1 MPAPPT
7 DLLALARENE
17 ELRQQLG
24 EAEELI
30 AAIRTGAVDA
40 LAVQNADGPRIF
52 TLEGADQGYRNLIE
66 QMHEGAVLLS
76 ADGTMLYCNAG
87 LAQLL
92 DSEPAGMTG
101 RPFAGFVPA
110 EFATY
115 WQSLSHLAW
124 ADKAKGELP
133 LQTPTGHLRP
143 CAVSMNKLAFGG
155 TLVLA
160 VLVTD
165 ISAQDEVTSIRELV
179 REQDALLAHKTAE
192 LARQQVAQREVEQAA
207 AEARR
212 LLEGIPQIAWTAS
225 PDGHNTYLNQRWFDY
240 TGQQPRWPMEAQ
252 LLTSIHPDDLTLAM
266 AYWQKSMASGQPLEL
281 ECRIRN
287 RAGHFRWMLGR
298 ALPMRDEQGHI
309 VQWVGTYTDIH
320 EHKMALQ
327 RLDETQQ
334 ELRRNNEQLT
344 RANVD
349 LDNFVYTASHD
360 LKAPITNVEGLL
372 QALLMELPPTVRD
385 GTEVRPLLAMMQDS
399 VDRFQ
404 HTIELLTDVSRLQR
418 TLAAPTEPV
427 DLVAVVEAVRLDLL
441 PLIRAGGA
449 QIETDLAAC
458 PEVIF
463 SEKNLRSVVYN
474 LLSNALK
481 YHHPNRSPL
490 VYISSRA
497 EARHDVLSVQDNG
510 LGLDPTQEE
519 RIYGMFQRL
528 HDHVDGSG
536 IGLYMVKKM
545 VENAGGHLVLR
556 SVPGEGATFEVHFLR

>member
-1 MPAPPT
+1 MSSPA

-24 EAEELI
+24 ETEELI

-76 ADGTMLYCNAG
+76 VDGTMLYCNTG
-87 LAQLL
+87 LAKLL
-92 DSEPAGMTG
+92 DSEATAMTG
-101 RPFAGFVPA
+101 HAFEGFVPV
-110 EFATY
+110 EFGAY
-115 WQSLSHLAW
+115 WQALTSAAW

-133 LQTPTGHLRP
+133 LQTPTGRLRA
-143 CAVSMNKLAFGG
+143 CAVSMNKLTFGG

-160 VLVTD
+160 VLITD
-165 ISAQDEVTSIRELV
+165 ISAQDEVASIRELV
-179 REQDALLAHKTAE
+179 KEQDELLAHQTAE
-192 LARQQVAQREVEQAA
+192 LARQQAAQREVEQAA

-225 PDGHNTYLNQRWFDY
+225 PDGRNTFLNQRWFDY
-240 TGQQPRWPMEAQ
+240 TGQQPRWPMEDQ
-252 LLTSIHPDDLTLAM
+252 LLASICPDDLTLAL
-266 AYWQKSMASGQPLEL
+266 AYWQKSMTTGQPLEL

-298 ALPMRDEQGHI
+298 ALPLRDERGEI

-320 EHKMALQ
+320 EHKLALQ

-334 ELRRNNEQLT
+334 ELRRNNDQLT

-349 LDNFVYTASHD
+349 LDNFIYTASHD

-372 QALLMELPPTVRD
+372 QALLTELPPAVRD
-385 GTEVRPLLAMMQDS
+385 GAEVRPLLAMMQDS

-404 HTIELLTDVSRLQR
+404 HTIELLTDVSLLQR
-418 TLAAPTEPV
+418 TPAGRPEAV
-427 DLVAVVEAVRLDLL
+427 DLAAVVEAVGLDLL
-441 PLIRAGGA
+441 PLIRAVGGRV
-449 QIETDLAAC
+449 ETDLSAC
-458 PEVIF
+458 PQVLF

-481 YHHPNRSPL
+481 YHHPRRPPL
-490 VYISSRA
+490 VHIRSRA
-497 EARHDVLSVQDNG
+497 EGRYDVLSVQDNG
-510 LGLDPTQEE
+510 LGLDPAREDQ
-519 RIYGMFQRL
+519 IYGMFQRL
-528 HDHVDGSG
+528 HDHVEGSG

-545 VENAGGHLVLR
+545 VENAGGHLVLQ
-556 SVPGEGATFEVHFLR
+556 SQPGEGATFEVYFLR